1 MIKEI
6 PNRFILPLIAASSV
20 TRKEKVFIDLLLY
33 AKEKRISV
41 RKIYEVLLQS
51 YLFAGFPSALIA
63 LKNFSKIFPAF
74 KTNKEMISY
83 SSLKKRGEK
92 TCKKIYGNKFD
103 KLMKNVNSFSPD
115 LAEYI
120 IIEGYGKILS
130 RNQLSLKERELAVI
144 SVLSVLKYEEQLYSH
159 INGAYRLGIKISV
172 ISELI
177 DSLRVLG
184 NGTYSAFGKKIL
196 DRFNK

>member
-20 TRKEKVFIDLLLY
+20 IRKEKIFIHLLIR
-33 AKEKRISV
+33 AKEKRISA

-63 LKNFSKIFPAF
+63 LKTFSKIFPAF
-74 KTNKEMISY
+74 RTNKEILLY
-83 SSLKKRGEK
+83 SILKKRGEK
-92 TCKKIYGNKFD
+92 TCKKIYGDKFNK
-103 KLMKNVNSFSPD
+103 LIENVNSFSPD

-130 RNQLSLKERELAVI
+130 RNQLSLKERELAII

-159 INGAYRLGIKISV
+159 INGAYRLGIKIPV
-172 ISELI
+172 VCELI
-177 DSLRVLG
+177 DSLRILG